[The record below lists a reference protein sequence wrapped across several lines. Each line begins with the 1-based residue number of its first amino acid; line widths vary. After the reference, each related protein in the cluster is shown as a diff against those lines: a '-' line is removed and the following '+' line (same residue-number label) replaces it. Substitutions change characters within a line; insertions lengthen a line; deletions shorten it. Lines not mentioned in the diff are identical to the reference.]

1 MPVAAS
7 GQMAVMAIDAL
18 PPEPPV
24 AQMPAA
30 EWDMTLGLINA
41 TVQLDQNIGEG
52 RRKVGTGFLVQAPR
66 PDGTPRL
73 LLVTAEHVFRVMPNP
88 VARIGWRFAESD
100 GNWRYAP
107 ADLPIRQEDGT
118 PLWTQHPT
126 EDVAV
131 LEITAPEEFTRA
143 AIPVGWIANAN
154 TFDQWRMGPGDEL
167 FALGYPHGLSANR
180 AGFPILRSGR
190 ISSWPLTPV
199 QYFKTFL
206 LDFNVSQGN
215 SGGPVFWVPAA
226 KRVPGAP
233 VPTNPF
239 IAGVL
244 IKEVQ
249 GNGEGIELGVVGHGQ
264 YIHETINLLDSQ
276 RTAGTSP
283 QS

>member
-1 MPVAAS
+1 MP
-7 GQMAVMAIDAL
+7 IDAL

-24 AQMPAA
+24 SQAPAA
-30 EWDMTLGLINA
+30 EWDMTHGMISA

-66 PDGTPRL
+66 KDGTSRL
-73 LLVTAEHVFRVMPNP
+73 LLVTAQHVFRVMPNAE
-88 VARIGWRFAESD
+88 ARIGWRFAEAD
-100 GNWRYAP
+100 GNWRFEPAP
-107 ADLPIRQEDGT
+107 LAIRTADGT

-131 LEITAPEEFTRA
+131 LEITAPPEFARA
-143 AIPVGWIANAN
+143 AIPVGWIAMGN
-154 TFDQWRMGPGDEL
+154 TFDEWRMGPGDEL

-199 QYFKTFL
+199 QHFKTFL

-226 KRVPGAP
+226 TRRPGVP

-249 GNGEGIELGVVGHGQ
+249 GNGEGIELGVVAHGQ
-264 YIHETINLLDSQ
+264 YIHETIALLDDQ
-276 RTAGTSP
+276 GAVTSIA
-283 QS
+283 QE